1 MNAVITGASRGI
13 GRATAEIFAVHGYD
27 LLLCSA
33 NENRLL
39 ETIEYFETKYPN
51 ISVDGHAADLS
62 NKEKATNFGQWAVG
76 QAESIDILINNAG
89 SFVQG
94 NVKDEKDG
102 TLEHMIAV
110 NLYSAYYTTRAI
122 LPKMIAN
129 RSGHIFNIC
138 SIASLMAYPNGGSY
152 SVSKFALLGFSKNL
166 RDELKPYG
174 IKVTS
179 VIPGAVYTDSWKGSG
194 VSPERIM
201 EAEDVAK
208 SIYNATQLSLQ
219 AVVEEIV
226 LRPQLGDL

>member
-13 GRATAEIFAVHGYD
+13 GRATAEIFAVHGFD

-39 ETIEYFETKYPN
+39 ETIEYFKTKYPN
-51 ISVDGHAADLS
+51 VSVDGRAEDLS
-62 NKEKATNFGQWAVG
+62 KKENATMFGQWVIN
-76 QAESIDILINNAG
+76 QAESIDVLINNAG

-94 NVKDEKDG
+94 NVMDEKEG
-102 TLEHMIAV
+102 TLEHMIGV
-110 NLYSAYYTTRAI
+110 NLYSAYYTTRTI

-166 RDELKPYG
+166 RHELKTYG

-194 VSPERIM
+194 VSKDRIM

-208 SIYNATQLSLQ
+208 SIFHATQLSPQ
-219 AVVEEIV
+219 AVIEDII

>member
-13 GRATAEIFAVHGYD
+13 GRATAELFAIHGFD
-27 LLLCSA
+27 LLLNSA
-33 NENRLL
+33 SENRLL
-39 ETIEYFETKYPN
+39 ETIEYFKTKYPN
-51 ISVDGHAADLS
+51 VSVDGHAADLS
-62 NKEKATNFGQWAVG
+62 IKNEATMFGQWAIN
-76 QAESIDILINNAG
+76 QTDTIDVLINNAG

-94 NVKDEKDG
+94 NVMDEKAG
-102 TLEHMIAV
+102 TLEHMMGV
-110 NLYSAYYTTRAI
+110 NLYSAYYTTRAV

-166 RDELKPYG
+166 RNELKSYG

-194 VSPERIM
+194 VSQERIM

-208 SIYNATQLSLQ
+208 SIYNATQLSPQ
-219 AVVEEIV
+219 AVIEDIIM
-226 LRPQLGDL
+226 RPQLGDL

>member
-13 GRATAEIFAVHGYD
+13 GRATAEIFAVHGFD

-39 ETIEYFETKYPN
+39 ETIEYFKTRYPN
-51 ISVDGHAADLS
+51 VSVDGRAEDLS
-62 NKEKATNFGQWAVG
+62 KKEKATLFGQWVVN
-76 QAESIDILINNAG
+76 QAESIDVLINNAG

-94 NVKDEKDG
+94 NVMDEKEG
-102 TLEHMIAV
+102 ALEHMIGV

-166 RDELKPYG
+166 RHELKTYG

-194 VSPERIM
+194 VSPDRIM

-208 SIYNATQLSLQ
+208 SIYQATQLSPQ
-219 AVVEEIV
+219 AVIEDII